1 MLLHTL
7 TSSSYYFFFFSSR
20 RRHTR
25 CALVT
30 GVQTFALPISAFPF
44 MLLASIKIWLS
55 TIDSGFAA
63 SHPHVMAGVDLAL
76 RFAAALFFWRLA
88 WRIAG
93 SRLAGL
99 FLRVEPYAFLMFCAH
114 LIMIWLA
121 GPLIGKLTGALGSTF
136 YPPFLL
142 LQPLMTLGATL
153 LLGRA
158 LMACAPA
165 TATLLSGGRLR
176 QGREDAAR
184 QRDSGPMLPV

>member
-1 MLLHTL
+1 MLL
-7 TSSSYYFFFFSSR
+7 TS
-20 RRHTR
+20 
-25 CALVT
+25 VN
-30 GVQTFALPISAFPF
+30 V
-44 MLLASIKIWLS
+44 WLS
-55 TIDSGFAA
+55 SLDSGLAA
-63 SHPHVMAGVDLAL
+63 SPPHVMACVDLAL
-76 RFAAALFFWRLA
+76 RLAAALFFWRLA
-88 WRIAG
+88 WRIAA
-93 SRLAGL
+93 SRLAGP

-121 GPLIGKLTGALGSTF
+121 GPLIGELTGPLGSTF

-176 QGREDAAR
+176 QDRGDAAR
-184 QRDSGPMLPV
+184 QRDRGPILQV

>member
-1 MLLHTL
+1 
-7 TSSSYYFFFFSSR
+7 
-20 RRHTR
+20 
-25 CALVT
+25 
-30 GVQTFALPISAFPF
+30 

-121 GPLIGKLTGALGSTF
+121 GPLIGKRSEEHTSE
-136 YPPFLL
+136 
-142 LQPLMTLGATL
+142 LQSLMRTSYAVFCL
-153 LLGRA
+153 
-158 LMACAPA
+158 
-165 TATLLSGGRLR
+165 
-176 QGREDAAR
+176 
-184 QRDSGPMLPV
+184 